1 MMTFE
6 ARAIE
11 AVETAFDRA
20 VSERFILWSANL
32 QPGSVENFVA
42 GIYKLNSAREGVIA
56 ELTKQGPKV

>member
-1 MMTFE
+1 MITFQ

-32 QPGSVENFVA
+32 VPGPVQDFVA
-42 GIYKLNSAREGVIA
+42 GIYKLNECRESVIA
-56 ELTKQGPKV
+56 ELAKPPP